1 MPGASTT
8 PSPAPLKPAMPMTTR
23 IPAIQALGKFFGMST
38 EAGATA
44 RRPGPR
50 RTVSRQATSLPPA
63 LRARSSKIPHRLRGH
78 LPWPQIEEKRRN
90 HQPDHG
96 TPPNEVARIDPPD
109 VQAVERKQ
117 RCHGEDDQTHNQSI
131 DHRDVALRIAGS
143 AKQDRADHEH
153 KPTHLFQQEKEQSR
167 DLGLGRVHE
176 HADYKLPTA
185 ENHEQRAN
193 NKQYGENA
201 QRYLQSTIGWL

>member
-78 LPWPQIEEKRRN
+78 LPWPQIEEERCE
-90 HQPDHG
+90 HQPDHRSS
-96 TPPNEVARIDPPD
+96 PNEVARIDSLD
-109 VQAVERKQ
+109 VDGVERKQ
-117 RCHGEDDQTHNQSI
+117 GRYGEDDKTRNQSI
-131 DHRDVALRIAGS
+131 NNSQVALRISGGK
-143 AKQDRADHEH
+143 KQHRADHEH
-153 KPTHLFQQEKEQSR
+153 DSTHLLQKEEQQTR
-167 DLGLGRVHE
+167 NLGRGRV
-176 HADYKLPTA
+176 
-185 ENHEQRAN
+185 
-193 NKQYGENA
+193 
-201 QRYLQSTIGWL
+201 